1 MRGDIKRGVRCITLN
16 QAKSIRWDTP
26 TSKLHYNGLKKIVP
40 PFKVCNSSNFYG
52 NPALDPTKNNCLQK
66 MRKTGFVSFWKY
78 RFGFLD
84 PAWKFLHPKGW
95 HLLEWDKV
103 SAFASF
109 GHAFGHNQA
118 EPCPDQLDREIPNCP
133 LLRFQIPYLWR
144 LISYIWT
151 WYIFQFIKS
160 GAIEKNVKMS
170 IQTVFWSVGSDG
182 EDE

>member
-1 MRGDIKRGVRCITLN
+1 MF
-16 QAKSIRWDTP
+16 QP
-26 TSKLHYNGLKKIVP
+26 SKCAIIQISMETQHWIQQKQLSAEN
-40 PFKVCNSSNFYG
+40 
-52 NPALDPTKNNCLQK
+52 DKNL
-66 MRKTGFVSFWKY
+66 FVSFWKY
-78 RFGFLD
+78 RFGSLG

-95 HLLEWDKV
+95 HLLVWDEV

-118 EPCPDQLDREIPNCP
+118 EACPDQLDREIPNCP
-133 LLRFQIPYLWR
+133 LLTFPIPYLWR

>member
-1 MRGDIKRGVRCITLN
+1 MESQHWI
-16 QAKSIRWDTP
+16 Q
-26 TSKLHYNGLKKIVP
+26 
-40 PFKVCNSSNFYG
+40 
-52 NPALDPTKNNCLQK
+52 QK
-66 MRKTGFVSFWKY
+66 QLSAENEQNLFLSFWKH
-78 RFGFLD
+78 RFGSLD
-84 PAWKFLHPKGW
+84 PARKFLHPKGW
-95 HLLEWDKV
+95 HLLEWDEV

-133 LLRFQIPYLWR
+133 LLRFPIPYLWT

>member
-1 MRGDIKRGVRCITLN
+1 MFQPSKCAILQI
-16 QAKSIRWDTP
+16 SIETQHWIQR
-26 TSKLHYNGLKKIVP
+26 KQLGAENE
-40 PFKVCNSSNFYG
+40 
-52 NPALDPTKNNCLQK
+52 KN
-66 MRKTGFVSFWKY
+66 MFVSFWKY
-78 RFGFLD
+78 RFGSLD

-118 EPCPDQLDREIPNCP
+118 EACPDQLDREIPNCP